1 MRLAKSSWRGSACA
15 GFAFCLLFSSDKAAA
30 SSYLGGTGGAW
41 LRAPAGATALAMGGA
56 ASASPAYG
64 SGFWNPALPA
74 TFHDSRVSIG
84 SGLLSLGRT
93 EGFAA
98 IETHRKRLGMAGM
111 LVYRGDPFL
120 DNLRNDQERLLDN
133 GAFIALAA
141 KVSLSYVIIP
151 QVAAGVSLGW
161 LYQRMPAYFDGS
173 SESMSYI
180 GGLDLGVRFKPAE
193 RLCFGLVIR
202 DLNTVLEWQ
211 FSSSDYAFNS
221 ARADTVPVSVS
232 LGSQMETSLLGK
244 PLVWT
249 CDLRG
254 YLSQVD
260 RKNAVLCMGVEWRR
274 WEQFCIRAGLMD
286 IDVDAD
292 LVNDPRA
299 WFDHLAPAITA
310 GFGLD
315 LSQVRSGLSLNY
327 AMATCRIWAGVDQQI
342 DVVFAW

>member
-1 MRLAKSSWRGSACA
+1 VLIAA
-15 GFAFCLLFSSDKAAA
+15 GVAAA
-30 SSYLGGTGGAW
+30 SSYLGGTSGAW

-56 ASASPAYG
+56 ATASPAYG

-111 LVYRGDPFL
+111 LIYRGDPFL
-120 DNLRNDQERLLDN
+120 NDLRNDQEYVLDN
-133 GAFIALAA
+133 GAFLALAA
-141 KVSLSYVIIP
+141 KISLSYVIIP
-151 QVAAGVSLGW
+151 QVSAGASLGW
-161 LYQRMPAYFDGS
+161 FYQRMPAYFDGS

-180 GGLDLGVRFKPAE
+180 GGIDLGVRFKPAE
-193 RLCFGLVIR
+193 RLSFGLVIR

-211 FSSSDYAFNS
+211 FFGSGNGGYS
-221 ARADTVPVSVS
+221 AASTDTVVPVSITA
-232 LGSQMETSLLGK
+232 GSQVETSLLGK

-274 WEQFCIRAGLMD
+274 WDQFCIRAGLMD

-292 LVNDPRA
+292 LVNAPRT

-315 LSQVRSGLSLNY
+315 LSQVRSGLSLSY

>member
-1 MRLAKSSWRGSACA
+1 MAKSLWHGSA
-15 GFAFCLLFSSDKAAA
+15 GTGIAFCLLLASGETAA
-30 SSYLGGTGGAW
+30 SSYLGGAGGAW

-74 TFHDSRVSIG
+74 TFHDSRVSLG
-84 SGLLSLGRT
+84 TGLRSLGRT
-93 EGFAA
+93 DGFIA

-111 LVYRGDPFL
+111 LIYRGDPFL
-120 DNLRNDQERLLDN
+120 DNLRNDEERLLAN
-133 GAFIALAA
+133 GAFLALAA
-141 KVSLSYVIIP
+141 KASLSYVVVP
-151 QVAAGVSLGW
+151 QVSAGLSLGW
-161 LYQRMPAYFDGS
+161 IYQRMPAYFDGS

-180 GGLDLGVRFKPAE
+180 GGLDLGVRIRPAE
-193 RLCFGLVIR
+193 RLSFGLVIR

-221 ARADTVPVSVS
+221 AHADTVPVSITA
-232 LGSQMETSLLGK
+232 GSRMETSLLGK

-254 YLSQVD
+254 YLSAVD
-260 RKNAVLCMGVEWRR
+260 RKSAVLCAGAEWRR
-274 WEQFCIRAGLMD
+274 WERFCVRAGLMD

-292 LVNDPRA
+292 IFSAPRTWA
-299 WFDHLAPAITA
+299 SHLAPAVTA

-342 DVVFAW
+342 DVVFAL